1 MDVLAGA
8 ARSAMT
14 IAQTGQ
20 FERTTQAE
28 FEAFYARTA
37 RTLHGYLC
45 RIAGDSATADE
56 ILQET
61 YIRMLNAPRMDELSR
76 KGYLYKTATNLL
88 RDRWRKQKREQKLWE
103 MSEFS
108 EHVHQNFNLPL
119 DMAAIFD
126 RLSVQERAI
135 LWLAHVEE
143 MSHKEIGAILGVKE
157 KSVRV
162 MVFRAREKAKELLTQ
177 SGFRGSHE

>member
-1 MDVLAGA
+1 
-8 ARSAMT
+8 MT

-20 FERTTQAE
+20 FERTNHAE

-45 RIAGDSATADE
+45 RLSGDSATADE

-61 YIRMLNAPRMDELSR
+61 YIRMLNAPAMEDLPR
-76 KGYLYKTATNLL
+76 KGYLYKIATNLL
-88 RDRWRKQKREQKLWE
+88 RDHWRKLKREQKLWE
-103 MSEFS
+103 KSDFTEQI
-108 EHVHQNFNLPL
+108 HQKFNLPR
-119 DMAAIFD
+119 DMASVFAH
-126 RLSVQERAI
+126 LSAQERAI

-143 MSHKEIGAILGVKE
+143 MSHKEIGTILGVKE

-162 MVFRAREKAKELLTQ
+162 MVFRARERAKELLEKA
-177 SGFRGSHE
+177 GFRGSHE

>member
-1 MDVLAGA
+1 LDFVARA
-8 ARSAMT
+8 ARIAMT
-14 IAQTGQ
+14 TAQTGQ

-61 YIRMLNAPRMDELSR
+61 YIRMLHAPRMGELPR
-76 KGYLYKTATNLL
+76 KAYLYKTATNLL

-103 MSEFS
+103 MSKLAK
-108 EHVHQNFNLPL
+108 HAHQKFNLPM
-119 DMAAIFD
+119 DMASVFAN
-126 RLSVQERAI
+126 LSAQERAI

-143 MSHKEIGAILGVKE
+143 MSHKEIGSILGVKE

-162 MVFRAREKAKELLTQ
+162 MVFRARERAKELLEKA
-177 SGFRGSHE
+177 GFRGSHE

>member
-1 MDVLAGA
+1 MI
-8 ARSAMT
+8 

-45 RIAGDSATADE
+45 RLSGDSATADE
-56 ILQET
+56 VLQET
-61 YIRMLNAPRMDELSR
+61 YIRMLNAPAMDDLPR

-88 RDRWRKQKREQKLWE
+88 RDRWRKLKREQKLWE
-103 MSEFS
+103 MSEFT
-108 EHVHQNFNLPL
+108 EHVHQKFNLPM
-119 DMAAIFD
+119 DMASVFE
-126 RLSVQERAI
+126 RLSAQERAI

-162 MVFRAREKAKELLTQ
+162 MVFRAREKAKDLLQ
-177 SGFRGSHE
+177 KAGFRGAHE

>member
-1 MDVLAGA
+1 
-8 ARSAMT
+8 MT

-45 RIAGDSATADE
+45 RLSGDSATADE

-61 YIRMLNAPRMDELSR
+61 YIRMLHAPAMSDLPR

-103 MSEFS
+103 MSDLT
-108 EHVHQNFNLPL
+108 EHIHQNFNLPL
-119 DMAAIFD
+119 DMASIFE
-126 RLSVQERAI
+126 RLSAQERAI
-135 LWLAHVEE
+135 LWLAHVRF
-143 MSHKEIGAILGVKE
+143 MAGWKTNYSPSRITYAIACSLVWE
-157 KSVRV
+157 SER
-162 MVFRAREKAKELLTQ
+162 
-177 SGFRGSHE
+177 

>member
-1 MDVLAGA
+1 MARA

-20 FERTTQAE
+20 YERTTQAE

-45 RIAGDSATADE
+45 RLSGDSATADE
-56 ILQET
+56 VLQEA
-61 YIRMLNAPRMDELSR
+61 YIRMLNAPAMDDVPR

-88 RDRWRKQKREQKLWE
+88 RDRWRKLKREQKLWE
-103 MSEFS
+103 MSEFT
-108 EHVHQNFNLPL
+108 EHIHQKFNLSL
-119 DMAAIFD
+119 DMATVFD
-126 RLSVQERAI
+126 RLSAQERAI

-143 MSHKEIGAILGVKE
+143 MSHKEIGVILGVKE

-162 MVFRAREKAKELLTQ
+162 MIFRARERAKELLEKA
-177 SGFRGSHE
+177 GFRGSHE

>member
-1 MDVLAGA
+1 
-8 ARSAMT
+8 MT
-14 IAQTGQ
+14 GTRIQEAEQTGH
-20 FERTTQAE
+20 AE
-28 FEAFYARTA
+28 FEAFYLRTA

-61 YIRMLNAPRMDELSR
+61 YIRMLNAPLMDELPR
-76 KGYLYKTATNLL
+76 KGYLYKTATNLV

-103 MSEFS
+103 ISEFT

-119 DMAAIFD
+119 DMASIFD
-126 RLSVQERAI
+126 RMSAQERAI

-162 MVFRAREKAKELLTQ
+162 MVFRAREKAKELLTE
-177 SGFRGSHE
+177 SGFRGPHE

>member
-1 MDVLAGA
+1 
-8 ARSAMT
+8 MT

-56 ILQET
+56 VLQET
-61 YIRMLNAPRMDELSR
+61 YIRMLNAPAMDDLPR

-88 RDRWRKQKREQKLWE
+88 RDRWRKLKRERKLWE
-103 MSEFS
+103 MSEFT
-108 EHVHQNFNLPL
+108 EYVHQKFNLSL
-119 DMAAIFD
+119 DMASVFNH
-126 RLSVQERAI
+126 LSAQERAI

-162 MVFRAREKAKELLTQ
+162 MVFRAREKAKALLQ
-177 SGFRGSHE
+177 AAGFGGSHE